1 MIDVYPYKTT
11 KNQKLYNEFKSKY
24 LSMRIEI
31 GKQRFIQPVAST
43 IDMSD
48 VERANHLASQATQSQ
63 AIRDNLI
70 KLLLADENEGKKMS
84 TETDAY
90 YEKQPA
96 QEKAAYLEAKSK
108 LRKLLLQETMMLHQE
123 VETLATG

>member
-1 MIDVYPYKTT
+1 MK
-11 KNQKLYNEFKSKY
+11 
-24 LSMRIEI
+24 IEI

-43 IDMSD
+43 VDMSD
-48 VERANHLASQATQSQ
+48 IERANHLASQATQSQ
-63 AIRDNLI
+63 TIRDVLV
-70 KLLLADENEGKKMS
+70 KLLLANENEGQKMRV
-84 TETDAY
+84 ETDAY

-123 VETLATG
+123 VEALATG